1 MNYGLLFV
9 FVSISGSFAADILMM
24 TMGGTKSHKI
34 PFQELAKG
42 LIPR

>member
-1 MNYGLLFV
+1 MNYGLLFMLA
-9 FVSISGSFAADILMM
+9 SISGSMAADILMV